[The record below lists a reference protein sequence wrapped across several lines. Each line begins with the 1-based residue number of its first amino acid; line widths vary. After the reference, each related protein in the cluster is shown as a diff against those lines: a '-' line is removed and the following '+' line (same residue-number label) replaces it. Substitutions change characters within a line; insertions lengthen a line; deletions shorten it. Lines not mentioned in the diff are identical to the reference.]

1 MVLRDVRGESC
12 VCGSCVHQE
21 YTQLIVTQGLGGNQ
35 LVLRGFGEN
44 ATHTNYVVAAADLH
58 EGIPATTFLLEGI
71 SSIYGTKDGVPV
83 ASFSLEG
90 VPGRGPAQDGAWTE
104 VGSDGAW
111 TEPPLAGAYTQDN
124 SYIKEYKEASFFTKE
139 GVPS

>member
-1 MVLRDVRGESC
+1 M
-12 VCGSCVHQE
+12 
-21 YTQLIVTQGLGGNQ
+21 IVTQGLGGRE
-35 LVLRGFGEN
+35 LILRGYGRQDSL
-44 ATHTNYVVAAADLH
+44 YVVVIDLH
-58 EGIPATTFLLEGI
+58 EAVPATTFLLEGI
-71 SSIYGTKDGVPV
+71 SSIYGTQDDVP
-83 ASFSLEG
+83 ATSFSQEG
-90 VPGRGPAQDGAWTE
+90 IPGRGPAQDGAWTE